1 MAIAILMCHN
11 TTGESEAGTWLAR
24 VCRSHAIYQRNA
36 GLVLEDAVVV
46 SRFLYPERQGEE
58 AHFER
63 WFYDHGFA
71 T

>member
-1 MAIAILMCHN
+1 
-11 TTGESEAGTWLAR
+11 
-24 VCRSHAIYQRNA
+24 
-36 GLVLEDAVVV
+36 VLEDAVVV

-71 T
+71 TLKLPSTISFEGAGDALSIAEDLAVDGLWP